1 MTLLEYITQN
11 YDYLYELI
19 EITNGP
25 KSDEREM
32 LKALVKDTW
41 SKFERFSVARQN
53 KANERLLDFVTN
65 HIDYH
70 QRYDIMTFLYQWYI
84 QPDNIPVIPFS
95 FLKHD
100 ILNRW
105 EFFEDVNIDEIIKNH
120 LSILQQKEYLKYELI
135 TLDEEELGVFI
146 INVKNPNYYLDQNK
160 KV

>member
-1 MTLLEYITQN
+1 MTILEYITQN

-65 HIDYH
+65 YIYYH

-100 ILNRW
+100 ILNKW

-120 LSILQQKEYLKYELI
+120 LSVLQQKEYLKYELI

-146 INVKNPNYYLDQNK
+146 INIKNPNYYLDQNK

>member
-1 MTLLEYITQN
+1 MTMLEYITQN

-19 EITNGP
+19 EITNGA

-146 INVKNPNYYLDQNK
+146 INIKNPNYYLDQNK